1 MCDPGRPAHKHVA
14 GQVIRRNQ
22 ESSGRVIGVIEARTV
37 VVGMGVRMVVG
48 VVVWMRGRVSDRV
61 LVHEL
66 VIILGVDM
74 RDWQPAQQ

>member
-1 MCDPGRPAHKHVA
+1 M
-14 GQVIRRNQ
+14 
-22 ESSGRVIGVIEARTV
+22 IGVIEARTV

-48 VVVWMRGRVSDRV
+48 VVVGMRGRVSDRV